1 MIEPINSDNPDNA
14 ADGADGTTKM
24 YKGVHFVLLFF
35 SIAFLFMRM
44 FDVDEDLSQPFF
56 FILLGTL
63 WAALEVQ
70 IEGEHGWAE
79 NLPTSKFLN
88 LHFTWYHVVMN
99 AMVLVIIFQNVKVSW
114 RRPFW
119 TAALFLIE
127 DFLWFIINPY
137 FGILRYNKQKVT
149 WHKWVCGMPLG
160 NWISAT
166 IMLTTAMLSLILEES
181 PVLFIYFAL
190 ITVYLIVMMLIRY
203 FTDKTDMFPESS
215 DKSSYSNLDM
225 SGKPRSTP
233 ITF

>member
-1 MIEPINSDNPDNA
+1 MAQPKC
-14 ADGADGTTKM
+14 TKEFTL
-24 YKGVHFVLLFF
+24 YYCSFQLL
-35 SIAFLFMRM
+35 

-137 FGILRYNKQKVT
+137 FGISSYNKQKVK

-203 FTDKTDMFPESS
+203 FTDKTDMFSESSGKNSS